1 MAPATLAP
9 PPPRTRPAAARRGP
23 AGAAAG
29 RPVAE
34 RPGVRPAPAREARRP
49 AADPPGLTLADLA
62 EKFGPMP
69 AHRLVTDPRPG
80 TATDEDWEAA
90 NRRGDGLYELI
101 DGTLIRKAVSDLSS
115 WLGGE
120 LFRLLANFVTE
131 HRLGY
136 VHPADGYFRLPD
148 GLRAPDAS
156 FTPFADRPGGLQA
169 RGYSDVPPALVVEA
183 LSPGNTRREMD
194 LKRTIYFA
202 AGVRLVWEADP
213 LHETVAVWAA
223 PDDRRDLSADAGDAL
238 TGAPVLP
245 GFGVPLVDLFTPPA
259 PPAAADAGGG
269 PPAAD

>member
-1 MAPATLAP
+1 MSPATLAP
-9 PPPRTRPAAARRGP
+9 PKPRTATRRSDAAARP
-23 AGAAAG
+23 D
-29 RPVAE
+29 
-34 RPGVRPAPAREARRP
+34 PAPPAKPTPDRQPRRP
-49 AADPPGLTLADLA
+49 ASAAPGLTLADLA
-62 EKFGPMP
+62 EKFGPVP
-69 AHRLVTDPRPG
+69 AHRVLTDPRPG
-80 TATDEDWEAA
+80 TATYEDWEAA

-115 WLGGE
+115 WLGGK
-120 LFRLLANFVTE
+120 LFRLLGNFAE
-131 HRLGY
+131 DGGLGY

-156 FTPFADRPGGLQA
+156 FTPFADRPDGLQE

-213 LHETVAVWAA
+213 LQETVAVWTA
-223 PDDRRDLSADAGDAL
+223 PDDRRDLSAGAGDAL

-245 GFGVPLVDLFTPPA
+245 GFAVALADLFA
-259 PPAAADAGGG
+259 PPR
-269 PPAAD
+269 PPVAETEEPRA